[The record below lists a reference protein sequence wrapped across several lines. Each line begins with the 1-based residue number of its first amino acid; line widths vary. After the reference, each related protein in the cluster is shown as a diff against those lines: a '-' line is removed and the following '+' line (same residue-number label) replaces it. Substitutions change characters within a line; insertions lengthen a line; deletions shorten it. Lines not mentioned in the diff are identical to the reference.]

1 MALVLG
7 GGSREMATIVGTDDA
22 AKKRITHREC
32 AAIIEYTES
41 EVRSLWRGKDYS
53 GGDDGADGFTCP
65 KCGKNVI
72 VNRW

>member
-1 MALVLG
+1 
-7 GGSREMATIVGTDDA
+7 MATIVGTDET

-32 AAIIEYTES
+32 ATVIEYTEN
-41 EVRSLWRGKDYS
+41 EVQPLWRGKDYS
-53 GGDDGADGFTCP
+53 GGSDGADGFPCP